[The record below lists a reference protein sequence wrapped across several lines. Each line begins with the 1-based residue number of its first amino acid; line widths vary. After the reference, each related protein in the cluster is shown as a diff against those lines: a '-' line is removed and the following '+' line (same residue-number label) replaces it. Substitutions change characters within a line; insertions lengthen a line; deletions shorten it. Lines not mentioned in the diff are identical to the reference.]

1 MVNPISF
8 RKKAMKLLV
17 YTFFLFSIISCSA
30 QKPESPNELKKRIGE
45 NAYNITQ
52 NKATEPAF
60 TGEYWDNKKEGVYS
74 CVVCQTKLFK
84 SEHKFTSGTG
94 WPSFYEQFDA
104 KAVKTIRDTS
114 HGWIRDEILCNQCDA
129 HLGHSFDDG
138 PAPTGL
144 RYCVNSASLDF
155 KKKSKMIE
163 EKLDTVYLGAGCF
176 WCTEA
181 VFLENPAVKT
191 AKVGYMGGH
200 IKNPAYREVCADTTG
215 HAEVAEIVW
224 DSNKLSFAQ
233 LLEIFFLTHDPTTL
247 NKQGYDHGSQY
258 RSSIFPTSAEQETL
272 AKQVIQQL
280 NDKKIYSSP
289 IVTTVEPLAPFY
301 IAGEDHQNY
310 YNNNKEAMY
319 CTRII
324 QPKLDKYHQYFSS
337 KKK

>member
-1 MVNPISF
+1 
-8 RKKAMKLLV
+8 MKLLV

-129 HLGHSFDDG
+129 HLGHSFHDG

-155 KKKSKMIE
+155 KKKK
-163 EKLDTVYLGAGCF
+163 
-176 WCTEA
+176 
-181 VFLENPAVKT
+181 
-191 AKVGYMGGH
+191 
-200 IKNPAYREVCADTTG
+200 
-215 HAEVAEIVW
+215 
-224 DSNKLSFAQ
+224 
-233 LLEIFFLTHDPTTL
+233 
-247 NKQGYDHGSQY
+247 
-258 RSSIFPTSAEQETL
+258 
-272 AKQVIQQL
+272 
-280 NDKKIYSSP
+280 
-289 IVTTVEPLAPFY
+289 
-301 IAGEDHQNY
+301 
-310 YNNNKEAMY
+310 
-319 CTRII
+319 
-324 QPKLDKYHQYFSS
+324 
-337 KKK
+337 